1 MMIKFVLLA
10 VCLSL
15 ALLNANAAS
24 PYSYE
29 YVNINGKLV
38 LSPKLDINTFM
49 PIYGWYQLKKIINAR
64 SWNYLVK
71 FASENQNI
79 YNHLREEL
87 ATEGLFLPE
96 FSQLN
101 TNVLTSNDFSLA
113 ASVVGETTI
122 KDIAQPGAI
131 ENLVVSLIILLFF
144 YKLCL
149 K

>member
-49 PIYGWYQLKKIINAR
+49 HTFKTHTFLYIYLHI
-64 SWNYLVK
+64 
-71 FASENQNI
+71 
-79 YNHLREEL
+79 
-87 ATEGLFLPE
+87 
-96 FSQLN
+96 
-101 TNVLTSNDFSLA
+101 
-113 ASVVGETTI
+113 
-122 KDIAQPGAI
+122 
-131 ENLVVSLIILLFF
+131 
-144 YKLCL
+144 
-149 K
+149 

>member
-1 MMIKFVLLA
+1 MTKFVLLA

-15 ALLNANAAS
+15 ALLKANAAS

-29 YVNINGKLV
+29 YVNINEKLV

-96 FSQLN
+96 FAQLN

-131 ENLVVSLIILLFF
+131 DNLVVSLIILLFF
-144 YKLCL
+144 YKLCF